1 MVPIIY
7 SNLTLLYKKVDS
19 NSHEMKELVLVFSLL
34 TIILTASAVNG
45 QPFNTEANNP
55 GTESQS
61 RTFTDCYAGFYSGMI
76 LLQVSEKREIDSEP
90 EMKQFF
96 TDTCN
101 FIHDETGKWLDLW
114 KMDELKMLYDQVD
127 MSKFN
132 TKYYPEGIPGSV
144 IDVFSG
150 IGAMAGAV
158 GNGTSINMDDEGFEE
173 DDEDSGDDEDNG
185 DNEDSGDDEDNGDN
199 EDNE

>member
-1 MVPIIY
+1 
-7 SNLTLLYKKVDS
+7 
-19 NSHEMKELVLVFSLL
+19 MKELFLVFSLL

-45 QPFNTEANNP
+45 QPFNTETNNT

-61 RTFTDCYAGFYSGMI
+61 RTFTDCYASFYSGMI

-114 KMDELKMLYDQVD
+114 KMDELKMLYNQVD

-132 TKYYPEGIPGSV
+132 TKYYSQGIPGSV

-173 DDEDSGDDEDNG
+173 DEDSGDE
-185 DNEDSGDDEDNGDN
+185 DNEDSGDNEGNQDNDE
-199 EDNE
+199 

>member
-1 MVPIIY
+1 
-7 SNLTLLYKKVDS
+7 
-19 NSHEMKELVLVFSLL
+19 MKELILVFSLL
-34 TIILTASAVNG
+34 TIVLTASAVNG
-45 QPFNTEANNP
+45 QPFNTETNTTGA
-55 GTESQS
+55 ESQS
-61 RTFTDCYAGFYSGMI
+61 RTFTDCYASFYSGMI

-101 FIHDETGKWLDLW
+101 FIHDETGNWLDLW

-132 TKYYPEGIPGSV
+132 TKYYPTGIPGSV

-158 GNGTSINMDDEGFEE
+158 GNGTSINMDDEGFDEDTE
-173 DDEDSGDDEDNG
+173 DDEEND
-185 DNEDSGDDEDNGDN
+185 DNEDSDENEDDENQDNQDN
-199 EDNE
+199 EE